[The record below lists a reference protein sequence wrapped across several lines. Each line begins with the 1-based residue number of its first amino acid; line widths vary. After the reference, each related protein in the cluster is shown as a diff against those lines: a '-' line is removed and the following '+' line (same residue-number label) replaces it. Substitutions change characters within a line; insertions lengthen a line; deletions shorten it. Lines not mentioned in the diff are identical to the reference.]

1 MAISLFSEHF
11 NVATYERMTYT
22 EMIRDDRLR
31 NSDSS
36 RFSSTVA
43 TPTAQLVTDTIDAD
57 AIMTE
62 FFKACNQILASHE
75 FIREQNFP
83 PFPRSKTYCY

>member
-1 MAISLFSEHF
+1 MAS
-11 NVATYERMTYT
+11 YERMTYT

-43 TPTAQLVTDTIDAD
+43 TPTAQLVTDTIDA

-62 FFKACNQILASHE
+62 AIFQGS
-75 FIREQNFP
+75 QPNFGESRVHSRTKFSALP
-83 PFPRSKTYCY
+83 KKVKNLLYRR